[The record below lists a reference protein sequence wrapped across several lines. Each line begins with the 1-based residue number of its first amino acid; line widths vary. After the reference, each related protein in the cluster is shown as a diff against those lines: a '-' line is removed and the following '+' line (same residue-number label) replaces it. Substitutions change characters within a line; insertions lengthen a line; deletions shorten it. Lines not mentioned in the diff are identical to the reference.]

1 MVYMILRSYNDCE
14 GGYMPLNI
22 GKRIKA
28 LRKNKNITQDE
39 LAEVL
44 NISPQSV
51 SKWETGNSIPDVEL
65 LPIIARYFG
74 ITMDEL
80 FNYKI
85 DSLNYKERFI
95 LFMLD
100 NGVLKFGKFKLH
112 SGRIS
117 PYIINSSNYKT
128 SSQITKLGQFY
139 AECIR
144 ENNLIVDTLVGDSNE
159 DTPGIIATSMYLY
172 QKYGIDANY
181 SIINS
186 IGKLPDKNGD
196 LILIKDTLTSGNTI
210 INALKMIKDK
220 ASNNIKNIIVA
231 VDRMERT
238 NNGYL
243 TAKEQIEKDY
253 KVKVYPII
261 TLDDIINSI
270 ENGVVPAFDYLEA
283 LKEYKKE
290 YGSR

>member
-1 MVYMILRSYNDCE
+1 
-14 GGYMPLNI
+14 MPLNI

-28 LRKNKNITQDE
+28 LRKNKNITQNE

-44 NISPQSV
+44 NVSLQSV

-128 SSQITKLGQFY
+128 
-139 AECIR
+139 
-144 ENNLIVDTLVGDSNE
+144 VG
-159 DTPGIIATSMYLY
+159 
-172 QKYGIDANY
+172 
-181 SIINS
+181 
-186 IGKLPDKNGD
+186 
-196 LILIKDTLTSGNTI
+196 
-210 INALKMIKDK
+210 
-220 ASNNIKNIIVA
+220 
-231 VDRMERT
+231 
-238 NNGYL
+238 
-243 TAKEQIEKDY
+243 
-253 KVKVYPII
+253 YPII
-261 TLDDIINSI
+261 CPFYCFN
-270 ENGVVPAFDYLEA
+270 
-283 LKEYKKE
+283 
-290 YGSR
+290 

>member
-1 MVYMILRSYNDCE
+1 
-14 GGYMPLNI
+14 MPLNI

-28 LRKNKNITQDE
+28 LRKNKNITQNE

-44 NISPQSV
+44 NVSLQSV

-65 LPIIARYFG
+65 LPIIARYLG

-128 SSQITKLGQFY
+128 
-139 AECIR
+139 
-144 ENNLIVDTLVGDSNE
+144 VG
-159 DTPGIIATSMYLY
+159 
-172 QKYGIDANY
+172 
-181 SIINS
+181 
-186 IGKLPDKNGD
+186 
-196 LILIKDTLTSGNTI
+196 
-210 INALKMIKDK
+210 
-220 ASNNIKNIIVA
+220 
-231 VDRMERT
+231 
-238 NNGYL
+238 
-243 TAKEQIEKDY
+243 
-253 KVKVYPII
+253 YPII
-261 TLDDIINSI
+261 CPFL
-270 ENGVVPAFDYLEA
+270 L
-283 LKEYKKE
+283 L
-290 YGSR
+290 